1 MMISDKHSPT
11 FIEEVPNSQPEGQ
24 SQQHHSNKHVHDSH
38 RVPKCFLMILL
49 MIFSGGQQ
57 YRPDT

>member
-1 MMISDKHSPT
+1 MSRVIGSPP
-11 FIEEVPNSQPEGQ
+11 FVEEVPNSQPEGQ
-24 SQQHHSNKHVHDSH
+24 SKQYHSDQHVHGSH
-38 RVPKCFLMILL
+38 RVPRCFLMIRL